1 MGEPVRDLSPAFEQP
16 VERRLGRLQRDQLNA
31 DGQTMWDSLVAARG
45 PGVVGS
51 DNALVG
57 AFNVWSHSPA
67 AGVHLAPLGAFLRY
81 GTSLGGARLTE
92 LAIITVAARWHADFE
107 WWAHSRLALEAGV
120 TERCVVAIGAGEAPS
135 FDDDSDTIVF
145 AVAHELTWTGTLG
158 DELYHQ
164 ALARIGVPAMAE
176 LVSICGYYTLLAFQL
191 NAFACPLPP
200 GTSTPWQHCP
210 DSQTER

>member
-1 MGEPVRDLSPAFEQP
+1 
-16 VERRLGRLQRDQLNA
+16 LNA
-31 DGQTMWDSLVAARG
+31 DGQTMWDSLVASRG

-57 AFNVWSHSPA
+57 AFNVWSHAPA
-67 AGVHLAPLGAFLRY
+67 AGLHLALLGAFLRY
-81 GTSLGGARLTE
+81 GTSLGARLTE
-92 LAIITVAARWHADFE
+92 LAIITVAARWRADFE

-135 FDDDSDTIVF
+135 FVDDSDTIVF
-145 AVAHELTWTGTLG
+145 AVAHELTRTGTLG

-164 ALARIGVPAMAE
+164 ALACIGVQAMAE

-200 GTSTPWQHCP
+200 GATTPWQGCTNSP
-210 DSQTER
+210 ADR